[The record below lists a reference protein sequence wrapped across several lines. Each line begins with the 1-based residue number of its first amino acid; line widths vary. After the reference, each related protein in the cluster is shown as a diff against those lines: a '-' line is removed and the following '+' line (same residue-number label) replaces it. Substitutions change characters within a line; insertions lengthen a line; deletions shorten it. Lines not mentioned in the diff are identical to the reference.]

1 MTGMDAIPVDV
12 RRLQPG
18 SDLQSDLER
27 ARQLAKLMDARFSI
41 AGVRFGLDS
50 LIGLIPGVGDAVT
63 LAVGL
68 YPLLVARRHKLG
80 KLVEWRMM
88 MNLGIDFAGGLI
100 PLAGD
105 VFDLL
110 YKANL
115 KNLALLERAAEK
127 KQQSPA

>member
-1 MTGMDAIPVDV
+1 MQAIPVDV
-12 RRLQPG
+12 RRFQSG

-27 ARQLAKLMDARFSI
+27 ARQLAQLMDAQFSI
-41 AGVRFGLDS
+41 AGVRFGFDS

-63 LAVGL
+63 LAMGL

-88 MNLGIDFAGGLI
+88 MNLGIDFAGGLLPI
-100 PLAGD
+100 AGD
-105 VFDLL
+105 VFDLF

-115 KNLALLERAAEK
+115 KNLALLERAAAK
-127 KQQSPA
+127 KQGT